1 MLVFCILPIV
11 SLIAGIILLKTASVK
26 INSFYGFRTKTST
39 RNEQTWEYCNR
50 LCAVALIA
58 VGLLSTVLVIAFR
71 NMTTLLLGIFEFG
84 ELVNI
89 IVIAIILLS
98 IPVINYLCKKKYPDI
113 DS

>member
-39 RNEQTWEYCNR
+39 RNEQTWVYCNR
-50 LCAVALIA
+50 LCAVTLIV
-58 VGLLSTVLVIAFR
+58 VGLLATVLVIAFR
-71 NMTTLLLGIFEFG
+71 NMTTLFLVIFEFG

-89 IVIAIILLS
+89 IVIAVILLS
-98 IPVINYLCKKKYPDI
+98 IPVINYLCKRKYPDI
-113 DS
+113 AS

>member
-1 MLVFCILPIV
+1 MLVFCIVPIV

-39 RNEQTWEYCNR
+39 RNKQTWEYCNR
-50 LCAVALIA
+50 LCAAILIA
-58 VGLLSTVLVIAFR
+58 IGAISTILVIAFHKV
-71 NMTTLLLGIFEFG
+71 TTLFLGIFEFG

-98 IPVINYLCKKKYPDI
+98 IPVINFLCKRKYPDTI
-113 DS
+113 S

>member
-26 INSFYGFRTKTST
+26 INSVYGFRTKTST
-39 RNEQTWEYCNR
+39 RNKQTWEYCNR
-50 LCAVALIA
+50 LCAAILIA
-58 VGLLSTVLVIAFR
+58 VGAISTILVIAFHKV
-71 NMTTLLLGIFEFG
+71 TTLFWGIFEFG

-98 IPVINYLCKKKYPDI
+98 IPVINYLCKRKYPDI
-113 DS
+113 TS